1 MLFRSDLDAIKAV
14 ATPKAKFLIKISSAL
29 LKFHE
34 IYFGDVGLELPD
46 PCAVAVALRPELVLN
61 AYTANVTIDTSGSL
75 SYGQTV
81 VNTKGGTVLEDQIYH
96 ANVSIVSAIDG
107 KGFKTMIQEALQ

>member
-1 MLFRSDLDAIKAV
+1 
-14 ATPKAKFLIKISSAL
+14 
-29 LKFHE
+29 
-34 IYFGDVGLELPD
+34 
-46 PCAVAVALRPELVLN
+46 
-61 AYTANVTIDTSGSL
+61 
-75 SYGQTV
+75 